1 MKAEPYPV
9 PTRDSS
15 STEPTTFYLLEG
27 LIEIGVD
34 HIFANLGTDHA
45 PIIEELARW
54 REEGRPTLNV
64 ILCPHE
70 NVAVHMAAGFTL
82 ATGRSQAVFVHVDSG
97 TANAAMAL
105 HNMSR
110 WRVPV
115 LLIAGVAPFSS
126 FGEHHGSRDT
136 YVHFIQQPFDQASL
150 VRPYVKWEYSLPS
163 GLIVKEVLRRAHTVM
178 NSVPKGPA
186 YLMLP
191 REVLTQ
197 RWPEAA
203 VTPFPA
209 EASPPLAPAGAD
221 PKVVAALA
229 DRLMAAENPV
239 LLTSYAGRDP
249 DASIA
254 IARLA
259 EVVGVCVVDYLSVH
273 NIGWQFPEFGGF
285 TPGPID
291 QIDFGL
297 LVDIE
302 VPWLPLTTR
311 VSERTYWAQIDI
323 DPLKAGSPLWPFPVH
338 MRLQGRSARILEQI
352 VEEIERRSAPA
363 FRATVDARRDKL
375 VRQHEVR
382 LVERDRL
389 AADPGGPGAINPH
402 HFCAMLGKRLRDVDI
417 VINEAVTSQAVV
429 ATQISR
435 PLPGTMIS
443 NPGGGL
449 GASGGVALGVKLA
462 RPEVRVVQIVGDG
475 TFYFNN
481 PTAVFAV
488 ARAEGLPILT
498 VVLDNAGWGAVKGA
512 VQRMHPQGMAQER
525 EEFHSTLPAGMD
537 FSKVVEAAGGHGER
551 VINPEDIAGALDR
564 GLTALAEGRSALL
577 HVSVKRH

>member
-1 MKAEPYPV
+1 MKAGPQAFPV
-9 PTRDSS
+9 SAAS
-15 STEPTTFYLLEG
+15 ATEPTSFYLLEG
-27 LIEIGVD
+27 LIEIGVE

-54 REEGRPTLNV
+54 RGEGRRTPNV
-64 ILCPHE
+64 VLCPHE

-105 HNMSR
+105 HNMFR

-115 LLIAGVAPFSS
+115 LLMAGVAPFSS
-126 FGEHHGSRDT
+126 FGEHQGSRDT

-163 GLIVKEVLRRAHTVM
+163 GLITKEVLRRAHTVM
-178 NSVPKGPA
+178 NSTPKGPA

-197 RWPEAA
+197 QWPEES
-203 VTPFPA
+203 VTPSPA
-209 EASPPLAPAGAD
+209 EASPPLTPVGTD
-221 PKVVAALA
+221 PEVIGALA
-229 DRLMAAENPV
+229 DRLIAAENPV

-249 DASIA
+249 AASAA

-259 EVVGVCVVDYLSVH
+259 EIAGVRVVDYLSVH
-273 NIGWQFPEFGGF
+273 NIGWEFPEFGGF
-285 TPGPID
+285 APGPLD
-291 QIDFGL
+291 QVDFGL

-302 VPWLPLTTR
+302 VPWIPLTART
-311 VSERTYWAQIDI
+311 SERTYWAQIDV
-323 DPLKAGSPLWPFPVH
+323 DPIKQGSPLWPFPTH
-338 MRLQGRSARILEQI
+338 MRLQGSSARILEQLAA
-352 VEEIERRSAPA
+352 EIGRRASAGFHA
-363 FRATVDARRDKL
+363 AVRLRRDDL
-375 VRQHEVR
+375 IRQRDIR
-382 LVERDRL
+382 LTERDRL
-389 AADPGGPGAINPH
+389 AADPGAPGAINPH
-402 HFCAMLGKRLRDVDI
+402 HFCARLGQRLGEEDI
-417 VINEAVTSQAVV
+417 VINEAVTSQAIV
-429 ATQISR
+429 ALQIPR

-462 RPEVRVVQIVGDG
+462 RPAARVVQIVGDG

-488 ARAEGLPILT
+488 ARAEALPILT
-498 VVLDNAGWGAVKGA
+498 IVLDNAGWGAVKGA
-512 VQRMHPQGMAQER
+512 VQRVHPHGVAQER
-525 EEFHSTLPAGMD
+525 GEFLSTLPAGMD
-537 FSKVVEAAGGHGER
+537 FSKIVEAAGGHGER
-551 VINPEDIAGALDR
+551 VTDPAAIASALDR
-564 GLTALAEGRSALL
+564 ALAALAEGRSALL
-577 HVSVKRH
+577 HVNVKRH